1 MYQTHEALLF
11 GRRQSFPFLI
21 AAHRGIP
28 SSGSVVQNTLLA
40 ARTALLEGA
49 DIVELDLAQSE
60 DGGYFAFHTGFE
72 RSLLDTGCALS
83 QMSSREIE
91 GTGYRNE
98 VQNRLH
104 HGPERMEQLLLAL
117 KGTCLLN
124 IDRAWLGTDFDHVL
138 GWLESL
144 HMEDQV
150 VVKTPVEE
158 PFLSVMERHAC
169 LYMPILRDVRQWKA
183 VQPRAVNIVAAECQW
198 REQDSPLARRDFIE
212 ELHRAHVLAWANA
225 LRLSDDFTL
234 SAWADDY
241 VSLSSGPEQG
251 WGILVRVGFDIIQTD
266 FPGLLSKWR
275 NQW

>member
-1 MYQTHEALLF
+1 MYQMHEALLF
-11 GRRQSFPFLI
+11 GRRRSFPFLI

-28 SSGSVVQNTLLA
+28 SSGSVIQNTLLA
-40 ARTALLEGA
+40 ARVALLEGA
-49 DIVELDLAQSE
+49 DIVELDLAQSK
-60 DGGYFAFHTGFE
+60 DGEYFAFHTGFE
-72 RSLLDTGCALS
+72 RPLLGRGCAFN
-83 QMSSREIE
+83 QMTAAEIE

-117 KGTCLLN
+117 QGTCLVN

-144 HMEDQV
+144 HMEEQV

-169 LYMPILRDVRQWKA
+169 LYMPILREPGQWKVA
-183 VQPRAVNIVAAECQW
+183 KDRHVDIVAAECQW
-198 REQDSPLARRDFIE
+198 HEKDSPLARKEFIE
-212 ELHRAHVLAWANA
+212 ELHRAHVLAWTNA

-241 VSLSSGPEQG
+241 ASVSSGPEQG
-251 WGILVRVGFDIIQTD
+251 WGILVRAGFDIIQTD